1 MLLVTNSVYCEFG
14 LWVVHRTDRVH
25 IAGTIFFHRAAFDVY
40 HRRSERTLRSRL
52 PLMES
57 QGMQKRRRFKQT
69 ESLEARLA
77 GEVKRLREQAAML
90 PRGRLREEVERKA
103 VQFEAACEV
112 AELLRRPQ
120 VNAAD

>member
-1 MLLVTNSVYCEFG
+1 VY
-14 LWVVHRTDRVH
+14 RTDRVR
-25 IAGTIFFHRAAFDVY
+25 IAATIFFHRAAFDVY
-40 HRRSERTLRSRL
+40 HQQSERPLRSRL
-52 PLMES
+52 PPVES
-57 QGMQKRRRFKQT
+57 QRMQKRRRFKQT

-103 VQFEAACEV
+103 VQFEAAYEV

-120 VNAAD
+120 VNATD